1 MKAAVVVNNKVEVR
15 DLNLPK
21 VGNNEVLI
29 RMRSCGICGSD
40 LEKVFGKYG
49 MNNMA
54 HDDE

>member
-40 LEKVFGKYG
+40 LEKVFWKIW
-49 MNNMA
+49 
-54 HDDE
+54 DEIFKNWT